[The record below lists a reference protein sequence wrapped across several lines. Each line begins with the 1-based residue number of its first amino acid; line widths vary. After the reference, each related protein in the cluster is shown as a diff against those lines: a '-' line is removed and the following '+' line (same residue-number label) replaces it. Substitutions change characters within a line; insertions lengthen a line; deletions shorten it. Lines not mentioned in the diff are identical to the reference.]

1 MKEDNMRDFH
11 FPGRSTVHAR
21 NAMVATSH
29 PLATSA
35 ALNVLRDGGNAID
48 AAIAG
53 AAVMA
58 VVEPQMT
65 GIGGDCF
72 ALYCPKGS
80 ADVIAFNGSGR
91 APAAASIERL
101 RAQGVTRIA
110 EDSVHAVT
118 LPGAVD
124 GWGQL
129 HADHG
134 RMEFGRLLAPAIG
147 YARDGYPVH
156 ARVRHDWLRAKGH
169 LAAREATRALFLPSG
184 HVPAEGD
191 IHRQERLADTLEI
204 IASQGAR
211 AFYEGPLASAMARSL
226 QSHGGLHDEA
236 DFHRV
241 QGDYVTPVSTRYRTL
256 DIHQVPPSNQGI
268 TALVMLN
275 LLEGFD
281 MAALDPLSAER
292 LHLEIE
298 TARLA
303 YAMRDRHIADPDAM
317 EIPLDAILSKDWA
330 NGMRARI
337 SPDHAM
343 QDIGPLGLSTSETVY
358 MTVVDR
364 DLNTVSFIN
373 SIFDSFGSGILCPDT
388 GVLFQN
394 RGNAFTLDPAHPNA
408 LAPGKRPMHTIMPG
422 MATEGD
428 RVRLSFGVM
437 GGDYQPFGH
446 ARIVSNLVDYGMDL
460 QAAIDMPR
468 LMANGTEVE
477 VERSMPSA
485 TLLGLADKGH
495 RLRLSQDP
503 LGGCQSILIDHER
516 GVLSGGSD
524 ARKDGHA
531 AGF

>member
-1 MKEDNMRDFH
+1 
-11 FPGRSTVHAR
+11 
-21 NAMVATSH
+21 MVATSH
-29 PLATSA
+29 PLATETA
-35 ALNVLRDGGNAID
+35 IHVLRDGGNAID

-72 ALYCPKGS
+72 ALYCPAGS
-80 ADVIAFNGSGR
+80 AEVIAFNGSGR
-91 APAAASIERL
+91 APAAATIESL
-101 RAQGVTRIA
+101 RAEGLTRVP

-134 RMEFGRLLAPAIG
+134 RMEFPRLLAPAIG

-156 ARVRHDWLRAKGH
+156 ARVRHDWQRARHH
-169 LAAREATRALFLPSG
+169 LGAREATRALFLPSG
-184 HVPAEGD
+184 QVPAEGD
-191 IHRQERLADTLEI
+191 IHRQERLADTLET
-204 IASQGAR
+204 IAPQGAR
-211 AFYEGPLASAMARSL
+211 AFYEGRLAAAMLRTL
-226 QSHGGLHDEA
+226 QAHGGLHSEA
-236 DFHRV
+236 DFHGV
-241 QGDYVTPVSTRYRTL
+241 QGDYVTAAKTRYRTF

-281 MAALDPLSAER
+281 MSALDPLSAER

-298 TARLA
+298 TGRLA

-317 EIPLDAILSKDWA
+317 DIPLDAILSKEWA
-330 NGMRARI
+330 AGLRSCI
-337 SPDHAM
+337 SADHAM

-373 SIFDSFGSGILCPDT
+373 SIFDSFGSGILCPET

-394 RGNAFTLDPAHPNA
+394 RGNSFTLDPEHPNA
-408 LAPGKRPMHTIMPG
+408 LAPRKRPMHTIMPG

-446 ARIVSNLVDYGMDL
+446 ARIISNLVDYGMDL

-468 LMANGTEVE
+468 LLATGAEVE
-477 VERSMPSA
+477 VERSLPPSI
-485 TLLGLADKGH
+485 LRDLSDKGH
-495 RLRLSQDP
+495 RLRVSQDP
-503 LGGCQSILIDHER
+503 LGGCQAILIDHDR
-516 GVLSGGSD
+516 GLLSGGSD
-524 ARKDGHA
+524 PRKDGYA

>member
-1 MKEDNMRDFH
+1 
-11 FPGRSTVHAR
+11 
-21 NAMVATSH
+21 
-29 PLATSA
+29 
-35 ALNVLRDGGNAID
+35 
-48 AAIAG
+48 
-53 AAVMA
+53 
-58 VVEPQMT
+58 
-65 GIGGDCF
+65 
-72 ALYCPKGS
+72 
-80 ADVIAFNGSGR
+80 
-91 APAAASIERL
+91 
-101 RAQGVTRIA
+101 
-110 EDSVHAVT
+110 
-118 LPGAVD
+118 
-124 GWGQL
+124 
-129 HADHG
+129 
-134 RMEFGRLLAPAIG
+134 
-147 YARDGYPVH
+147 
-156 ARVRHDWLRAKGH
+156 
-169 LAAREATRALFLPSG
+169 
-184 HVPAEGD
+184 
-191 IHRQERLADTLEI
+191 
-204 IASQGAR
+204 
-211 AFYEGPLASAMARSL
+211 
-226 QSHGGLHDEA
+226 
-236 DFHRV
+236 
-241 QGDYVTPVSTRYRTL
+241 
-256 DIHQVPPSNQGI
+256 
-268 TALVMLN
+268 
-275 LLEGFD
+275 
-281 MAALDPLSAER
+281 
-292 LHLEIE
+292 
-298 TARLA
+298 
-303 YAMRDRHIADPDAM
+303 
-317 EIPLDAILSKDWA
+317 
-330 NGMRARI
+330 
-337 SPDHAM
+337 M